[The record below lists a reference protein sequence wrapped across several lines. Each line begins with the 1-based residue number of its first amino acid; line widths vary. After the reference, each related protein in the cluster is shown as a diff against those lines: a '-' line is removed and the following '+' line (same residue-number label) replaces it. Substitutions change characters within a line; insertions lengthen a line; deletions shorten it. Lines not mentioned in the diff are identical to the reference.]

1 MDPLTNISEANA
13 KSILLALCA
22 DDSQLTR
29 RAENLL
35 RKIDTLQQREMTASN
50 QSGKKRKASSTIR
63 ICGQCQDSFYEEENN
78 DKACRYHSG
87 ELEVDYE
94 SDVWAD
100 HDENCH
106 GEINTDS
113 NRIEFPEGF
122 IWDCCD
128 KLGYRSGCTRGRH
141 DANGS
146 RGIYGTEPGTVILER
161 ELSSESESDS
171 SENDDAEEEDE
182 SSE

>member
-87 ELEVDYE
+87 R
-94 SDVWAD
+94 
-100 HDENCH
+100 CH
-106 GEINTDS
+106 GTP
-113 NRIEFPEGF
+113 R
-122 IWDCCD
+122 
-128 KLGYRSGCTRGRH
+128 
-141 DANGS
+141 
-146 RGIYGTEPGTVILER
+146 GTVNFALGNIPLPYTPC
-161 ELSSESESDS
+161 
-171 SENDDAEEEDE
+171 
-182 SSE
+182 